1 MQSCCDSDEHLLEQ
15 DFVAPDRKTKRA
27 LKHDICTTSKLGL
40 SWAAHKGLTSIST
53 VRLLCY
59 LLLSPELQDGY
70 NELCL
75 RAFRTRCGLQCIG
88 AVLLMDRREMRLW
101 PRGSDTYTSRSSASV
116 VARPSLDTA
125 IANSRAFRGISD
137 WNTGI
142 KHGHVLVFDQMECS
156 KVHLI
161 S

>member
-53 VRLLCY
+53 VRLPCY
-59 LLLSPELQDGY
+59 LLLSPELQGGY
-70 NELCL
+70 NDLCL

-101 PRGSDTYTSRSSASV
+101 PEDV
-116 VARPSLDTA
+116 VPIRRDPRHLLLQGPLLIPPSPILA
-125 IANSRAFRGISD
+125 LSEAYL
-137 WNTGI
+137 TGI
-142 KHGHVLVFDQMECS
+142 RESNMSMFS
-156 KVHLI
+156 YSTRWSAARFI
-161 S
+161 